1 MILFKD
7 MNFISHTSE
16 LKNKTCMQYYI
27 LTKTS
32 TAQSIIYEYAN
43 STHMAYITVYI
54 YGTRNLPFG
63 SVSR

>member
-16 LKNKTCMQYYI
+16 LKNKTCMQYYV

-43 STHMAYITVYI
+43 STHMAYSIFTVQEI
-54 YGTRNLPFG
+54 CHL
-63 SVSR
+63 VQL